1 MTVIGLVG
9 EKGGGKGTFSEML
22 AAEAP
27 RGVRCAWVRFSDLL
41 RETLDMWSLPHTRQN
56 LQELSRIMNVTYGS
70 GTLAN
75 ATRQRIARCDADIV
89 VLDGVRWEAD
99 RALIRSFPQNLL
111 VYVTARPEVR
121 YARIRGRGENADD
134 ARAGLA
140 QFMAEEQAVAEI
152 DIPRI
157 GATADI
163 RIVNEGTV
171 EQFRARARSLL
182 ARVTDK
188 DGLQRIAPREMDTIA

>member
-1 MTVIGLVG
+1 MVVIGLVG

-27 RGVRCAWVRFSDLL
+27 RGVRCARVRFSDLL
-41 RETLDMWSLPHTRQN
+41 RETLEQWALPITRQN
-56 LQELSRIMNVTYGS
+56 LQNLSKVMVEMYGAD
-70 GTLAN
+70 TLSH
-75 ATRQRIARCDADIV
+75 ATAQRIQRTDADIV
-89 VLDGVRWEAD
+89 IVDGVRWEED
-99 RALIRSFPQNLL
+99 RKLIRSFPQNIL
-111 VYVTARPEVR
+111 VYVTAKPEVR

-134 ARAGLA
+134 ARAGFT
-140 QFMAEEQAVAEI
+140 QFMAEEHAVSEL

-171 EQFRARARSLL
+171 EEFRTQAQEVIARTLARAVS
-182 ARVTDK
+182 
-188 DGLQRIAPREMDTIA
+188 